1 MEILYDAFLICK
13 IYPWRVFW
21 CIFIFIAAI
30 WTTGVSIKEEKSD
43 EEENTLIIGFFKIM
57 SKISITL
64 LVLTVSVVFM
74 SYFIKPQAK
83 DTMPAFFTNGADTSF
98 FDEVSYEDAIEYI
111 QNIQIDKDMQHYG
124 IGYIYFRS
132 GNYDLAVE
140 ELIQAYNLDEEQ
152 HWYYAYNIGV
162 IYAYLGKYT
171 RTIDWFN
178 RALELSPPYSDRGII
193 LNVSNM
199 IENYLFSWLSEL
211 IESIA

>member
-1 MEILYDAFLICK
+1 M
-13 IYPWRVFW
+13 
-21 CIFIFIAAI
+21 
-30 WTTGVSIKEEKSD
+30 
-43 EEENTLIIGFFKIM
+43 
-57 SKISITL
+57 
-64 LVLTVSVVFM
+64 
-74 SYFIKPQAK
+74 
-83 DTMPAFFTNGADTSF
+83 
-98 FDEVSYEDAIEYI
+98 SYEDAIEYI
-111 QNIQIDKDMQHYG
+111 QNIQIDEDMQHYG

>member
-1 MEILYDAFLICK
+1 
-13 IYPWRVFW
+13 
-21 CIFIFIAAI
+21 
-30 WTTGVSIKEEKSD
+30 
-43 EEENTLIIGFFKIM
+43 M

-83 DTMPAFFTNGADTSF
+83 DTMPAFFFFTNGADTSF

-111 QNIQIDKDMQHYG
+111 QNIQIDEDMQHYG

-140 ELIQAYNLDEEQ
+140 EMIQAYNLDEEQ

-211 IESIA
+211 VESIA